1 MKTLLPFRSHALL
14 AALLFPFLLISGCS
28 SDHDEADHEGES
40 EEEHSDEDGHDE
52 DGDEDEHEGEEGHV
66 ELTEQQF
73 RSAGIA
79 VTVAKSGRVSEAL
92 TLPGTIAPNADAVLH
107 VTPRVSGQVRSVSKH
122 LGESV
127 EAGEILCVID
137 SVELGAAV
145 ADYMRDREM
154 VRAAEETLER
164 ARELYAGRLAALT
177 TVLDGAV
184 GIQERIYKREE
195 DLQRKAVST
204 VRPLLE
210 ADKAFQ
216 MAKLERDKQLTELK
230 AERDGRLLALDVDVR
245 TKRINLTA
253 ATNMLRT
260 LGLSPEELKG
270 LDEASPLLAGEYR
283 VKSPGSGIVVNRHVS
298 TGEFV
303 DAGAK
308 LYIIENLSSV
318 WFVASAFEEQLR
330 LVRSGQTAHVAL
342 DAFPGTTLSGTVSFV
357 DYHVDST
364 SRSVGVRITLDNA
377 QLESWPEELPLRPG
391 MFGRAQLETASR
403 QVALVLPEAA
413 LVHDDAGDYVFVQ
426 VEPFAFE
433 RRDVAV
439 KHVAGDMVEVT
450 AGLEAGEMVAISGT
464 FLLKSTER
472 LGELGGGHSH

>member
-1 MKTLLPFRSHALL
+1 MKSASTTVKAVFASALPLL
-14 AALLFPFLLISGCS
+14 LLIACS
-28 SDHDEADHEGES
+28 SGEDDHSGHGHEGEDTEAHS
-40 EEEHSDEDGHDE
+40 EEG
-52 DGDEDEHEGEEGHV
+52 EDEHEGEEGHV

-73 RSAGIA
+73 RSAGIE

-127 EAGEILCVID
+127 DAGEVLCVID

-164 ARELYAGRLAALT
+164 ARELYVGRLEALA

-195 DLQRKAVST
+195 ELQKKAVST

-230 AERDGRLLALDVDVR
+230 AERDGRLLALEVDVR
-245 TKRINLTA
+245 TKRIDLTA

-260 LGLSPEELKG
+260 LGLSADELEG
-270 LDEASPLLAGEYR
+270 LDEASPLLSGEYR
-283 VKSPGSGIVVNRHVS
+283 VKSPGSGVVVNRHVS

-342 DAFPGTTLSGTVSFV
+342 DAFPETTLSGTVSFV

-391 MFGRAQLETASR
+391 MFGRAQLETTSR
-403 QVALVLPEAA
+403 QAALVLPEAA

-433 RRDVAV
+433 RRDVVV
-439 KHVAGDMVEVT
+439 KPVAGDMVEVT
-450 AGLEAGEMVAISGT
+450 SGLEAGEKVAISGT
-464 FLLKSTER
+464 FLLKSAER
-472 LGELGGGHSH
+472 QGELGGGHSH